1 LNTSY
6 LLAKRIRHSNIS
18 KSNVS
23 ARIIKIA
30 ILAVTIGIASILIAV
45 FTGRGLQKA
54 ISKKTAAF
62 NGHLVISTFENNSSQ
77 ISINPF
83 KIDEKYFSFL
93 DNLENIQG
101 YQKVAYKAGLIKFNN
116 NYEGI
121 ILKGVDSSFNRSIFS
136 EFLIQGRFPNLL
148 KKNSNEIIK

>member
-1 LNTSY
+1 MNTSY

-62 NGHLVISTFENNSSQ
+62 NGHLVISTF
-77 ISINPF
+77 
-83 KIDEKYFSFL
+83 
-93 DNLENIQG
+93 
-101 YQKVAYKAGLIKFNN
+101 
-116 NYEGI
+116 
-121 ILKGVDSSFNRSIFS
+121 
-136 EFLIQGRFPNLL
+136 
-148 KKNSNEIIK
+148 